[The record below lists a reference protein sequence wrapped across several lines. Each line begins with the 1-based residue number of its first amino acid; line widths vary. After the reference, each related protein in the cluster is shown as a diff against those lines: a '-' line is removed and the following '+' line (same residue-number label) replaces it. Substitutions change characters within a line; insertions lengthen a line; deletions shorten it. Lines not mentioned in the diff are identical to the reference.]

1 MILTI
6 SEIYAKSLFKAVYA
20 HIDGGGLIPPSP
32 NPSGSGYSSPREQT
46 APAEWMRLFGPVTDY
61 LVPPALMYDMIRGG
75 TVKHITEPLLAAR
88 PFPQTAWSGA
98 PKFGVVGTLKT
109 TKRTRQEDVGEFD
122 HEKEAAKYRNKSAR
136 ESVYPK
142 RSGRGH

>member
-1 MILTI
+1 MIITI

-61 LVPPALMYDMIRGG
+61 LVPPALMYDMIRGYG
-75 TVKHITEPLLAAR
+75 ETHHRAAASGKTFSTNSMVR
-88 PFPQTAWSGA
+88 RTQVRCRWNPQ
-98 PKFGVVGTLKT
+98 
-109 TKRTRQEDVGEFD
+109 D
-122 HEKEAAKYRNKSAR
+122 H
-136 ESVYPK
+136 
-142 RSGRGH
+142 